1 MINTLP
7 LLSVS
12 DVGLSF
18 GGVRALSDVSL
29 HVRAHAVTGVIGPN
43 GAGKTSLFNCLSGL
57 YRPQR
62 GSIKLEA
69 AELVGMPTQQVAR
82 LGIGRTFQ
90 NISLFDEMS
99 VQENVALG
107 ASAHLRLGLLDRL
120 MSTSRR
126 RQVEQETHEAAMHA
140 LEWVGIARLAA
151 TPVSELNFGARKR
164 VELARAIAGRPRL
177 ILLDEPAGGLNA
189 AEVDQLKSEIRR
201 VVDELGIAVLLI
213 EHHMNLVMEVSGHIC
228 VLNFGQ
234 KIAEGT
240 PSEVRADPAVISAY
254 LGS

>member
-12 DVGLSF
+12 GVDLSF

-29 HVRAHAVTGVIGPN
+29 QVRAHAVTGVIGPN

-62 GSIKLEA
+62 GSIKLDA
-69 AELVGMPTQQVAR
+69 AELVGAPTHQVAR

-107 ASAHLRLGLLDRL
+107 ASARVRPGLLDRL
-120 MSTSRR
+120 LSTARR
-126 RQVEQETHEAAMHA
+126 RQIEQETHEAAMHA

-177 ILLDEPAGGLNA
+177 ILLDEPAGGLTA